1 MVATRKQDDR
11 AKAASLEQAFEVI
24 GFTTDE
30 HHNLVDQNGN
40 PVPTDENGKPKILE
54 AMIASGAFDK
64 ASFPSVANV
73 NGKRPAKPT
82 LVEAK
87 ILEALIGSGAFP
99 KDTRPA
105 DANVNGKRTAD
116 DAGLPTGVAN
126 LARIP
131 TPVEAEMEE
140 QMAYM
145 NKRAKKTKGSG
156 SGDYMSKLI
165 HTTIKNKTMRKIK
178 FAHGS
183 NKERHALEV
192 LKDANLGAKF
202 TGDSPE
208 SVAYRE
214 RWVTAYMGVCTSKL
228 NGLRSYAQGQV
239 SKACFKW
246 MDAHNGK
253 LPPLERLEAIIQRTL
268 DPTIDEDLALMKWW
282 VEDVLPMAAGNQY
295 DWSDE
300 KKYYMTVSNGAPPD
314 APKQKYVPPSTEAI
328 AVAFIENCRVRWEK
342 VWELKRANTFPGRTK
357 FLANTTLD
365 FKEVTDKDG
374 NTTKTNELAYDVR
387 AHPKK
392 RDTVQLNSPAYQ
404 GKYTRTD
411 IGQCSDSGWSK
422 AGRKAFMRWMHHNK
436 QARLTQNSVDLE
448 EAVLKLMREGKGI
461 VAQSAA
467 EEKLRKRR
475 EKYKEGQ
482 ESEEESDV
490 EIEFDE

>member
-1 MVATRKQDDR
+1 LATMVATRKQDNA

-24 GFTTDE
+24 GFTTDD
-30 HHNLVDQNGN
+30 HHNILDQNGN

-54 AMIASGAFDK
+54 ALLASGAFDK
-64 ASFPSVANV
+64 ASFPAVASVNA
-73 NGKRPAKPT
+73 
-82 LVEAK
+82 
-87 ILEALIGSGAFP
+87 
-99 KDTRPA
+99 
-105 DANVNGKRTAD
+105 KRTAD
-116 DAGLPTGVAN
+116 DAGLPTAVAN
-126 LARIP
+126 LAQIP

-140 QMAYM
+140 QMAYI
-145 NKRAKKTKGSG
+145 NKRAKKAKGSG
-156 SGDYMSKLI
+156 NGDYMGKLI

-178 FAHGS
+178 FAHGES
-183 NKERHALEV
+183 KRRHALEV

-202 TGDSPE
+202 MGDSPE
-208 SVAYRE
+208 SEAYRDK
-214 RWVTAYMGVCTSKL
+214 WVTAYIGTCTSKL

-239 SKACFKW
+239 SKACSKW
-246 MDAHNGK
+246 MDTHNGK
-253 LPPLERLEAIIQRTL
+253 LPTLDRLEAIISRTL
-268 DPTIDEDLALMKWW
+268 DPKNQDDLALMKWW

-314 APKQKYVPPSTEAI
+314 APNQKHVPPSTEAI

-342 VWELKRANTFPGRTK
+342 VWELKRTNSFPGRTK

-374 NTTKTNELAYDVR
+374 NTTKTNELAYDIR

-392 RDTVQLNSPAYQ
+392 HDTVQLNSPAYQ

-411 IGQCSDSGWSK
+411 LGQSSDSGWSK
-422 AGRKAFMRWMHHNK
+422 VGRKAFMRWMHHNK
-436 QARLTQNSVDLE
+436 QARDTQNSADLE

-461 VAQSAA
+461 VAQTAA

-475 EKYKEGQ
+475 EKYKEGH
-482 ESEEESDV
+482 ESEEDESDV